1 MTMATNRS
9 DKKIGGEDEDGD
21 VTSGGTLTPGEE
33 ARDGDSSKGGTKVS
47 EGQDGKDEDKDEV
60 LGDGESGAGC
70 TCCPVRYCIIALMC
84 IGMVLINAMRTNVGF
99 TVMTILDETAHE
111 KVGTLQALIN
121 LQRLGLP
128 NVNWDTRMIGFL
140 HSVFYMGYLITHL
153 PAGYLATRIPCH
165 RLYGGSI
172 LLSSALNLLL
182 PVSIDEISFVFTCII
197 RFLQGLSEGLLY
209 PSCYGILRH
218 WSTPQERGRL
228 GSAVLTGA
236 YAGAVIG
243 FPLAGFITHF
253 IGWQYIYYVNGGAG
267 VLWMLVWVLMSSEK
281 PSHHRLISDSEL
293 QYLQKSQGSQVVDFQ
308 ESWLPWKRIIT
319 SPAVISI
326 CICHFARNWVFILML
341 TNEPFYLSL
350 FGFNIAE
357 NGMYSSLPHILKVV
371 LSFVSGYIADYLLIK
386 SKLRTGT
393 VRKLLTGIA
402 FGVQTLSFFILTF
415 VWQKV
420 PVIVFLTIGVG
431 FGGLAVSGWQIN
443 HYDLSTRHASF
454 LVAVTS
460 TIGVIGA
467 IAAPL
472 VAGELTINE
481 DLDGWRHVF
490 YITIGVVAVAAILFI
505 ILGSGEEQPWATPPE
520 HIRLVQKTDPLAKRP
535 YKTYTVQGSK
545 RPVEVKKADDVAAE
559 KDSDNDVVAPA
570 KDDSREG
577 VSVTDEAKSTS

>member
-1 MTMATNRS
+1 MATNRTS
-9 DKKIGGEDEDGD
+9 KK
-21 VTSGGTLTPGEE
+21 VGEE
-33 ARDGDSSKGGTKVS
+33 GQDKDDNATSSSKITQGDDTTGEGTNPGDSSKVT
-47 EGQDGKDEDKDEV
+47 EGQTDEDEV
-60 LGDGESGAGC
+60 IEDGEPVGDS
-70 TCCPVRYCIIALMC
+70 TCCPVRYSIIALMC
-84 IGMVLINAMRTNVGF
+84 IGMVIINSMRTNVGF
-99 TVMTILDETAHE
+99 TVMTILDETAHD

-121 LQRLGLP
+121 LP
-128 NVNWDTRMIGFL
+128 NVKWNTRMIGFL
-140 HSVFYMGYLITHL
+140 HSVFYIGYLITHL

-182 PVSIDEISFVFTCII
+182 PVSIDEISFVFTCVI

-243 FPLAGFITHF
+243 FPLAGFITHY
-253 IGWQYIYYVNGGAG
+253 IGWQYIYYINGGAG

-281 PSHHRLISDSEL
+281 PSHHRRISDSEL
-293 QYLQKSQGSQVVDFQ
+293 LYLQKSQGNQVVDFQ
-308 ESWLPWKRIIT
+308 ESWLPWKRIII
-319 SPAVISI
+319 SPAVISL
-326 CICHFARNWVFILML
+326 CFCHFARNWVFILML

-350 FGFNIAE
+350 FGFNVAE
-357 NGMYSSLPHILKVV
+357 NGVYSSLPHILKV
-371 LSFVSGYIADYLLIK
+371 LLAFVSGYIADCLLLR

-415 VWQKV
+415 VRSKV
-420 PVIVFLTIGVG
+420 AVIVFLTFGVG

-454 LVAVTS
+454 LVGVTS
-460 TIGVIGA
+460 TIGVMGA

-481 DLDGWRHVF
+481 DLEGWRHVF
-490 YITIGVVAVAAILFI
+490 YITVGVVAVAAILFM

-520 HIRLVQKTDPLAKRP
+520 HIRLLQKTDPLAKRP
-535 YKTYTVQGSK
+535 YKTFTVQGSK
-545 RPVEVKKADDVAAE
+545 RPVEVKTPYNTAAE
-559 KDSDNDVVAPA
+559 KDSDNDDAAPVEDHSHEDVAVPN
-570 KDDSREG
+570 EQ
-577 VSVTDEAKSTS
+577 KSTS